1 MDNNKS
7 RLKDRPKS
15 KAEGRKMN
23 PRGNSNLGICHREKI
38 ESNSY

>member
-23 PRGNSNLGICHREKI
+23 PSWNSNLGICHREKI
-38 ESNSY
+38 ESNLY